1 MTLFLFKLTLCW
13 GFFALLYALLLRH
26 ETFFRANRIYL
37 LSTAAL
43 GILLAA
49 WPAEQLPVPTDD
61 TGVPVIELPTFTVGL
76 QQVEVISSQW
86 ERAEYLWLIYWVGF
100 ALALAR
106 VLWGIYVIV
115 RMAHRGHTEQLPE
128 GGVLIRTAEAQV
140 PFSFFQWVFVPLG
153 LEEDAVESNALMLAH
168 ERAHARGWHSA
179 DVLFMELLSAV
190 FWFHPLAHWFRKSL
204 RTVHEYLADAEAS
217 RLSDRKQYGLLLI
230 GQSQSGMPIAFA
242 NHFFQSPLKQ
252 RLVMLTKKTSAPIR
266 AIKFGLVAPAA
277 LLFAML
283 FRQAP
288 AIAQV
293 VDEKHQKFVR
303 DLEQSGWVT
312 VDTVITFDPETYKQD
327 MKFVSRN
334 LAPVLDES
342 GKLLYQYSEQ
352 PPQFPG
358 GQEAF
363 IQFLTKNLQYPEAA
377 AKEGSEGTIEVRF
390 IVDDD
395 GEIEKVNAFIWQS
408 ETRAD
413 LVAEAERVVRA
424 MPRWIPAQHKGE
436 KVRCSMRLP
445 IKFSL
450 SGQGKTGGPANADP
464 EFPGGMEAM
473 MKYLTEN
480 LRYPEAARIAKAEGG
495 AVISFIV
502 NEDGSL
508 AEVKPGLNDPSIH
521 PDLITEAI
529 RVVKAMPK
537 WKPAIKDGQVLKATL
552 CIPVKFKLVGPAT
565 AELFEVDVQ
574 PEYPGGLQEMYKF
587 LGAQIKYPEA
597 AKNEKAE
604 GLVVITFVVETDGS
618 LGSFESVKT
627 VRQDFSDEVI
637 RVLKLSP
644 KWKPGQKDGK
654 AVKVKYT
661 LPFKFQL

>member
-1 MTLFLFKLTLCW
+1 MTLFLFKITLCW
-13 GFFALLYALLLRH
+13 GFFALLYTLLLRH
-26 ETFFRANRIYL
+26 ETFFRANRMYL
-37 LSTAAL
+37 LGTVAL

-61 TGVPVIELPTFTVGL
+61 TGMSVIELPTFTVGL
-76 QQVEVISSQW
+76 KQVEVVSSQW

-115 RMAHRGHTEQLPE
+115 RMAHRGHAEQLRE

-153 LEEDAVESNALMLAH
+153 LEEEMKESNALMLAH
-168 ERAHARGWHSA
+168 ERAHARGWHSV
-179 DVLFMELLSAV
+179 DVIFMEVLSAV

-204 RTVHEYLADAEAS
+204 RSVHEYLADAEAS

-293 VDEKHQKFVR
+293 VDEKHLQFVR
-303 DLEQSGWVT
+303 DLETKGWALT
-312 VDTVITFDPETYKQD
+312 DTVITFDPITYEEKVQI
-327 MKFVSRN
+327 VRN
-334 LAPVLDES
+334 SAAPELDEN
-342 GKLLYQYSEQ
+342 GNLVYLYAEVQ
-352 PPQFPG
+352 PQFIG
-358 GQEAF
+358 GQEALSK
-363 IQFLTKNLQYPEAA
+363 FLMDNLKYPESAKQKN
-377 AKEGSEGTIEVRF
+377 KEGTVYISFV
-390 IVDDD
+390 VD
-395 GEIEKVNAFIWQS
+395 
-408 ETRAD
+408 ETGNLLHPRAKYYD
-413 LVAEAERVVRA
+413 ESSRLLVEEAERVVRA
-424 MPRWIPAQHKGE
+424 MPKWAPAKHKG
-436 KVRCSMRLP
+436 KAVRCSVSLP
-445 IKFSL
+445 VKFSL
-450 SGQGKTGGPANADP
+450 AKPVAQSTDVEP

-480 LRYPEAARIAKAEGG
+480 LRYPESARTAKAEGV
-495 AVISFIV
+495 AVISFTV
-502 NEDGSL
+502 KEDGSL
-508 AEVKPGLNDPSIH
+508 AEVKPGLNDPSMH

-537 WKPAIKDGQVLKATL
+537 WKPAIKNGQVMKATL
-552 CIPVKFKLVGPAT
+552 SIPIKFKLAGPAT

-597 AKNEKAE
+597 ARNEKAE
-604 GLVVITFVVETDGS
+604 GMVVITFVVETDGS
-618 LGSFESVKT
+618 LSSFESVKT
-627 VRQDFSDEVI
+627 VRQDFSNEVI

-654 AVKVKYT
+654 TVKVKYT